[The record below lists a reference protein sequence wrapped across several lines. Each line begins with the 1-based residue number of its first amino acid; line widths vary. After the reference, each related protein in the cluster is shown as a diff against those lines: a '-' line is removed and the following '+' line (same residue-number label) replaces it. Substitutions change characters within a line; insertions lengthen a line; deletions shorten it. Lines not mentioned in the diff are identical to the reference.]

1 MIICLEVWQAVIAA
15 IFFALVFTW
24 AGYAT
29 AKVFM
34 FSERD
39 IKQRKHIHSLKLLVE
54 HLQDEKY
61 VFKSIEKTND
71 ALKLLLKSIDDLNPK
86 ILEDKKNE
94 FIEEYADD
102 LAEFLE
108 EQKNE

>member
-29 AKVFM
+29 ARVFM

-61 VFKSIEKTND
+61 EAK
-71 ALKLLLKSIDDLNPK
+71 
-86 ILEDKKNE
+86 EDVIVNGRTDSGRNKNNTT
-94 FIEEYADD
+94 I
-102 LAEFLE
+102 
-108 EQKNE
+108 QK

>member
-15 IFFALVFTW
+15 IVFALVFTW

-29 AKVFM
+29 AKAFM

-54 HLQDEKY
+54 HLQGEVK
-61 VFKSIEKTND
+61 
-71 ALKLLLKSIDDLNPK
+71 
-86 ILEDKKNE
+86 EDVIVNGRTDGGRNKNNSV
-94 FIEEYADD
+94 I
-102 LAEFLE
+102 
-108 EQKNE
+108 QK

>member
-15 IFFALVFTW
+15 ILFALLFGW

-39 IKQRKHIHSLKLLVE
+39 IKQRKYIHSLKLLVE
-54 HLQDEKY
+54 HLQGEAK
-61 VFKSIEKTND
+61 
-71 ALKLLLKSIDDLNPK
+71 
-86 ILEDKKNE
+86 EDVIVNGRTDSGRNKNNTTVKK
-94 FIEEYADD
+94 
-102 LAEFLE
+102 
-108 EQKNE
+108 

>member
-1 MIICLEVWQAVIAA
+1 MIICLEAWQAVIAV
-15 IFFALVFTW
+15 ILFALVFTW

-61 VFKSIEKTND
+61 ESK
-71 ALKLLLKSIDDLNPK
+71 
-86 ILEDKKNE
+86 EDVIVNGRTDSGRNKNNSVVKK
-94 FIEEYADD
+94 
-102 LAEFLE
+102 
-108 EQKNE
+108 